1 MLFFALTAHKS
12 YLLNIAKL
20 TESTQPRKIL
30 KDKKT
35 QKDTTKKMQRGI
47 WDPVKYIWW
56 SLFANIVTGFEP
68 LTNFAEWLHHR
79 FETGF
84 TSALIK
90 EVEKLEIFNRRLV
103 EWSYFWIWSWRK
115 TKVFYE
121 SFFFFLSRFS
131 FTNIYDSRDS
141 MGEEG
146 YLFNSSLPLPPA
158 SQALRH

>member
-79 FETGF
+79 FATGF

-90 EVEKLEIFNRRLV
+90 EIEKLEVFNRRLV

-121 SFFFFLSRFS
+121 SFFFFYLGFLSRT
-131 FTNIYDSRDS
+131 FTIH
-141 MGEEG
+141 GTAWEGEG